1 MVGVIHA
8 SGPVDAVQ
16 RFIGRVELGMIPS
29 IMDTI
34 IFVKDG
40 EIRKVLELRLLVKV
54 PSGMIEADLARPV
67 VEIHDFETKSLE
79 YEIYTFGEENVII
92 PVRDQKSEEDS
103 IKRLAKERI
112 QQIIRNFDRNAEVD
126 ILSPKKAII
135 RVDKESIARLIGKG
149 GVMITEIEERL
160 GIKLDVEAKIPS
172 LGEDV
177 NYEIVEK
184 GNSLDIIFES
194 GAIGKEVS
202 LYIGQE
208 YLLSAIIGRKSK
220 IRLSRSSESGKKLV
234 NALLSDKL
242 INVVTHKQ

>member
-1 MVGVIHA
+1 MVGVVHA

-16 RFIGRVELGMIPS
+16 RFIGRVELGMIPN

-67 VEIHDFETKSLE
+67 VEIHDFETNSLE

-92 PVRDQKSEEDS
+92 PVREQKSEEDS

-112 QQIIRNFDRNAEVD
+112 QQIIHNFDRNAEVD

-135 RVDKESIARLIGKG
+135 RVDKDSIARLIGKG

-172 LGEDV
+172 LGQDV
-177 NYEIVEK
+177 NYEILEK

-194 GAIGKEVS
+194 GVIGKEVS

-220 IRLSRSSESGKKLV
+220 IRLSRSSEAGKKLF
-234 NALLSDKL
+234 NALLSEKSID
-242 INVVTHKQ
+242 VVTHRP